1 MGSGSSSRSARYAE
15 STQRAGTV
23 AAATTKHLL
32 DGPSY
37 RRRMPRNQADI
48 GRMGTGVVCSQADE
62 ASQAQVQLLAMPQN
76 WRKKWERPG
85 AIFRIANQMQP
96 KSLPPLSAPGRL
108 LPQVPPEQLVG
119 RSAVARMAVDY
130 WRNEAAGRDVPTA
143 SPGSNAATTSQTIH
157 QHLNIGDRRE
167 ICAMSAKAKAYLA
180 PPSYWSPAP
189 GTTYAP
195 VYSAPGVPGVPP
207 AVPKGI
213 PLPRPVVTLQVPPVP
228 KAAPQRTEAAILDLK
243 DQIGSL
249 RKDLSNVRENVD
261 EQLRRSEE
269 QEEELARALRQ
280 RMNSLCSELADCGI
294 EALKL
299 CANLGH
305 RPYGEAILR
314 SRSAPGGRFWRASAP
329 AGPAAPGAAPAPR
342 LSSGA
347 APAARL
353 FTGPPAVCGG
363 SATAPQVH
371 TAPWMAPLP
380 GGCPGH
386 PAPIPQLGLSPRRPT
401 PVPPAPTPRM
411 AWTEPVTALQHTA
424 RAVTASGT
432 SLTPSASS
440 CNVLLRPPQPTAT
453 ASATRPGASQPLSPK
468 ETLTLPGRLPSPNG
482 RYLHRPFDQ
491 DSSNAKAGDSSLK
504 SSAENLLKLEDSVG
518 DSTLGLGP
526 QRGALGR
533 GPRVQLPMAD
543 LPPEV
548 LRRLRKT
555 AGSPRARKLR
565 EQLAAHREA
574 KEAARQ
580 RSRSVSAGRESKAMV
595 PLREGS
601 PMGHAA
607 QWHKPG
613 RIHSTMKEPPAGAW
627 SPRRPS
633 RHWTVPNATP
643 RTRRVTQ

>member
-1 MGSGSSSRSARYAE
+1 
-15 STQRAGTV
+15 
-23 AAATTKHLL
+23 
-32 DGPSY
+32 
-37 RRRMPRNQADI
+37 
-48 GRMGTGVVCSQADE
+48 
-62 ASQAQVQLLAMPQN
+62 
-76 WRKKWERPG
+76 
-85 AIFRIANQMQP
+85 
-96 KSLPPLSAPGRL
+96 
-108 LPQVPPEQLVG
+108 
-119 RSAVARMAVDY
+119 
-130 WRNEAAGRDVPTA
+130 
-143 SPGSNAATTSQTIH
+143 
-157 QHLNIGDRRE
+157 
-167 ICAMSAKAKAYLA
+167 MSAKAKAYLA
-180 PPSYWSPAP
+180 PPSYWSPVSAP

-195 VYSAPGVPGVPP
+195 VYSAPGVGAPGVPGVP
-207 AVPKGI
+207 VPKGI
-213 PLPRPVVTLQVPPVP
+213 PLPRPVVTLQVPPP

-329 AGPAAPGAAPAPR
+329 AGPAPTPR
-342 LSSGA
+342 LSGGA

-363 SATAPQVH
+363 SATAPQIH
-371 TAPWMAPLP
+371 TAPWMTPLP
-380 GGCPGH
+380 GAGPAPGV
-386 PAPIPQLGLSPRRPT
+386 PGAAGGTAPIPQLGLSPRRPA
-401 PVPPAPTPRM
+401 PAPRM

-440 CNVLLRPPQPTAT
+440 CNVLLRPPQP
-453 ASATRPGASQPLSPK
+453 SASQPLSPK

-491 DSSNAKAGDSSLK
+491 DSVSNAKAGDSSLK

-518 DSTLGLGP
+518 DSTLGAAGAGYGARPRGP
-526 QRGALGR
+526 QGPQGPQ

-601 PMGHAA
+601 PLGQAA

-613 RIHSTMKEPPAGAW
+613 RIHSAMKEPPAGAW